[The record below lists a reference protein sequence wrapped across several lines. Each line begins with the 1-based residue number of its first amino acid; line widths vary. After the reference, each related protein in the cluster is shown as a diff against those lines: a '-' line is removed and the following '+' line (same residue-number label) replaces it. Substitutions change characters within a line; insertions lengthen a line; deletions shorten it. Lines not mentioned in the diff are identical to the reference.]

1 LFVDCNDRDRNDT
14 NDVDCQCPG
23 FSFGGPFP
31 CKAYF
36 CPQHNKRELEPEA
49 KATAGERE
57 SKTNQN
63 TNEPRTAPLVQAP
76 PFFEHPNPWA
86 GAYGGYQNRG
96 GRGFYPDQRSQYGI
110 GPANWSGPWG
120 NFGPSIGFRPW
131 GSLGPWGNFG
141 PWRGRGN
148 PRFTGSFG
156 PMNNIMG
163 RWGQFGA
170 MNYFGYDETAAKDEA
185 EPEFN
190 IFETPMSFS
199 VCISLFGANKA
210 GLKVDLD
217 LRKCELNIKG
227 TIQRRGNRSS
237 FKELGQNDKA
247 EFEHKL
253 YLGNRVDRSQ
263 IQIDGITARMEDG
276 ILIVSIPKLNSEHVE
291 IKKVHIE

>member
-1 LFVDCNDRDRNDT
+1 MAHARLNNQAGGFWDFTPTCTMAAPGPFDPLFVDCNDRDRNDT
-14 NDVDCQCPG
+14 NDVDCQCPR

-31 CKAYF
+31 RKAYF

-63 TNEPRTAPLVQAP
+63 TNEPRTTPFVQAP

-141 PWRGRGN
+141 PWRGLPYWGN

-170 MNYFGYDETAAKDEA
+170 MNYFGYDENAAKEET

-190 IFETPMSFS
+190 IFETPKSFS
-199 VCISLFGANKA
+199 VRCKQS
-210 GLKVDLD
+210 
-217 LRKCELNIKG
+217 G
-227 TIQRRGNRSS
+227 TQSG
-237 FKELGQNDKA
+237 
-247 EFEHKL
+247 FEPQKMRTQH
-253 YLGNRVDRSQ
+253 
-263 IQIDGITARMEDG
+263 
-276 ILIVSIPKLNSEHVE
+276 
-291 IKKVHIE
+291 